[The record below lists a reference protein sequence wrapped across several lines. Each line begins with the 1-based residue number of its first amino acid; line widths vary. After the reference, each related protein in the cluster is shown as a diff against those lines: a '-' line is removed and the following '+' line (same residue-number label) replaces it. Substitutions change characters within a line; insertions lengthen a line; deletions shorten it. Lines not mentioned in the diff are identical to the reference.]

1 MKPEIN
7 SLRSIVLAGLVL
19 ALATVLPAQSA
30 GSDTGKATTPPAS
43 APSAQP
49 APGTTPVGG
58 DSPAPADTKQPA
70 TQQPTSTRPS
80 GKSSP
85 DATSKEPAPGTTP
98 VGGDIPAKSADLE
111 KVVPV
116 GGDLI
121 KVKPGSVEDVSA
133 VGNRD
138 IGGRGLGNWYSTDT
152 EIKMGKTYA
161 DEIEKSSK
169 FITDPVVTEYVNR
182 IGQNIVKNSDCKVPF
197 TIKVLDS
204 DEINAFALPGGF
216 FYVNSGL
223 ILNADEEAELAGV
236 MAHETAHVCAHH
248 AVREMTRMNYAQLGT
263 IPLIFIGGWTGYG
276 IYEAASIGIPI
287 TFMKFS
293 REFEAQADYLGV
305 QYMYRAGYDPQ
316 AFITFFEKIQ
326 ALEKRKPGA
335 VAKVFADHPQ
345 TPDRILHTQEEIARI
360 LPARDEYMVTTSEFD
375 DVKARLARIENK
387 RRLTDTKGVTRPSLR
402 RASTGTDS
410 GSSPAR
416 PTTARVPTTSPRCI
430 AATTRTK
437 SDALQGGRQSRKG
450 TAQPE
455 RVLLLVLSAASLYI
469 GCGRQ
474 LHSIHEENCHFRGGL
489 CLHSAADEDRQSDA
503 SRAAARHRVCP
514 QSPAGHRVQRQR
526 HHHGGQ
532 SPDRDTS

>member
-1 MKPEIN
+1 MKPEFN
-7 SLRSIVLAGLVL
+7 GLRTVVLAALVL
-19 ALATVLPAQSA
+19 ALATALGAQST
-30 GSDTGKATTPPAS
+30 SSTTAPAS
-43 APSAQP
+43 ASTAQ
-49 APGTTPVGG
+49 
-58 DSPAPADTKQPA
+58 
-70 TQQPTSTRPS
+70 
-80 GKSSP
+80 
-85 DATSKEPAPGTTP
+85 PAPGTTP
-98 VGGDIPAKSADLE
+98 VGGDIPAAPSASRPSAQPPSGDSTPDTA
-111 KVVPV
+111 KKPAPGTTPV
-116 GGDLI
+116 GGDMPGKSVDPEKVVAVGSEMT
-121 KVKPGSVEDVSA
+121 KVKPGSIEDVNA

-138 IGGRGLGNWYSTDT
+138 IGARGLGNWYSTDT
-152 EIKMGKTYA
+152 EIKMGKGYA

-169 FITDPVVTEYVNR
+169 FINDSVITEYVNR

-197 TIKVLDS
+197 TIKVIDS

-293 REFEAQADYLGV
+293 REFEGQADYLGV

-345 TPDRILHTQEEIARI
+345 TPDRILHSQEEIARI
-360 LPARDEYMVTTSEFD
+360 LPAKDEYMVTTSEFD

-402 RASTGTDS
+402 RASSGTDTT
-410 GSSPAR
+410 GSQTSQTDDSNSSSDDK
-416 PTTARVPTTSPRCI
+416 PT
-430 AATTRTK
+430 
-437 SDALQGGRQSRKG
+437 
-450 TAQPE
+450 
-455 RVLLLVLSAASLYI
+455 
-469 GCGRQ
+469 
-474 LHSIHEENCHFRGGL
+474 LHR
-489 CLHSAADEDRQSDA
+489 
-503 SRAAARHRVCP
+503 
-514 QSPAGHRVQRQR
+514 
-526 HHHGGQ
+526 
-532 SPDRDTS
+532 RDDQN